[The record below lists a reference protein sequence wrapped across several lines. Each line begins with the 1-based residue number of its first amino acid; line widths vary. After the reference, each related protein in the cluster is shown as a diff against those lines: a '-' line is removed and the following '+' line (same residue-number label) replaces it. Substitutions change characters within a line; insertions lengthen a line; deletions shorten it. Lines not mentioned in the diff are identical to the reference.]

1 MLCTSKRVCAA
12 RARSRHLNFF
22 ILSNIWGIV
31 QKGGTFFTKETLAR
45 TRHFF
50 PSESDDDDD
59 GKNISEEESVVVVV
73 MSSSGGFSGTNPF
86 GSIEREDREEFN
98 EISLGN
104 ASSVPLTSLRDR
116 MTTTTTRGAAHTDDN
131 NDNDDGSFATPS
143 TARTLTEAVTRTNEE
158 EYYTVEQAID
168 YVGFGLFQM
177 CFLAVTG
184 LSWLC
189 DAMEMMLLSFI
200 GPAARCEW
208 QLTTTEA
215 SSLTSFVFL
224 GMAFGAPGFGM
235 LADRKGRLFS
245 LRCSTGLTLLAGVG
259 SALAPTFS
267 GLCFAR
273 MVVGFGLGGV
283 PVAYNLCAEFLPSK
297 NRGVYLSSLEFFW
310 SFGSMVSALLAWA
323 ILPKSSWRALLGATV
338 SPLILL
344 GVLLVWMPDSPMYL
358 ASKGRMEEA
367 ERTLRFIAKLN
378 KKPLPVGVL
387 KVQERDKAKR
397 EEWLDRRL
405 SMDEERPSVAGA
417 SSPQTN
423 TPPPPPR
430 EMTSLQGNMYTDDE
444 YSLSFFSSMKG
455 YVWNRT
461 PVKMQRLLVPKF
473 RKTTTSLWFLF
484 FSVAFLY
491 YGLVLLTTTL
501 KLMDDDSEG
510 SRKNLDP
517 STVVCLAH
525 NSPDLTNADYRDIT
539 LSAFSELPGMVSAMV
554 CIDTLGR
561 KKSMILGFVVAAICF
576 IPVMQSTK
584 RDVITAFLA
593 IARSSS
599 MAVFTVIFAYCSEV
613 YPTQIRGTGV
623 GISNTFSRIAGMIV
637 PLFAVSAVR
646 NGAEEFVLFLFGFI
660 AIVSAFVVSRLER
673 ETKGQH
679 LDAST
684 ETEREAER
692 KEREGRPGERTS
704 RTSGTAVELSEIAAV

>member
-1 MLCTSKRVCAA
+1 MANT
-12 RARSRHLNFF
+12 N
-22 ILSNIWGIV
+22 
-31 QKGGTFFTKETLAR
+31 T
-45 TRHFF
+45 
-50 PSESDDDDD
+50 
-59 GKNISEEESVVVVV
+59 
-73 MSSSGGFSGTNPF
+73 TNPF
-86 GSIEREDREEFN
+86 GSIERENDENEERREGEEAFNSFN
-98 EISLGN
+98 EIELNN
-104 ASSVPLTSLRDR
+104 ATNNTPPPPFSTTTSLRDR
-116 MTTTTTRGAAHTDDN
+116 MMMTTT
-131 NDNDDGSFATPS
+131 
-143 TARTLTEAVTRTNEE
+143 EE
-158 EYYTVEQAID
+158 EGANAGAERIFVGQSNNVNEYTVEQAID
-168 YVGFGLFQM
+168 YIGFGKFQM
-177 CFLAVTG
+177 VFLAVTG

-208 QLTTTEA
+208 RLTTTQA

-224 GMAFGAPGFGM
+224 GMGFGAPIFGM
-235 LADRKGRLFS
+235 FADRKGRLFS

-267 GLCFAR
+267 ALCFAR

-297 NRGVYLSSLEFFW
+297 KRGVYLSSLEFFW
-310 SFGSMVSALLAWA
+310 SFGSMVSALLAWT
-323 ILPKSSWRALLGATV
+323 ILPKSSWRTLLGATV

-358 ASKGRMEEA
+358 ASKGKMEEA
-367 ERTLRFIAKLN
+367 ERTLRFIAKMN
-378 KKPLPVGVL
+378 RKPLPVGVL
-387 KVQERDKAKR
+387 KVQEKDKGKR

-405 SMDEERPSVAGA
+405 SMDEEMSTETTAGA
-417 SSPQTN
+417 SPPGSSPR
-423 TPPPPPR
+423 PPQR

-473 RKTTTSLWFLF
+473 RKTTMSLWFLF

-501 KLMDDDSEG
+501 KLMDDDSG
-510 SRKNLDP
+510 GARKNLDP

-539 LSAFSELPGMVSAMV
+539 LSAFSELPGMISAMV

-561 KKSMILGFVVAAICF
+561 KKSMILGFVVAAVCF
-576 IPVMQSTK
+576 IPVMQSAK

-599 MAVFTVIFAYCSEV
+599 MAAFTVLFAYCSEV

-623 GISNTFSRIAGMIV
+623 GVSNTFSRFAGMIV
-637 PLFAVSAVR
+637 PLFAVDLVR

-684 ETEREAER
+684 ETEEESFAS
-692 KEREGRPGERTS
+692 KESESAG
-704 RTSGTAVELSEIAAV
+704 VELSERTTQIAE

>member
-1 MLCTSKRVCAA
+1 MANT
-12 RARSRHLNFF
+12 
-22 ILSNIWGIV
+22 
-31 QKGGTFFTKETLAR
+31 TT
-45 TRHFF
+45 
-50 PSESDDDDD
+50 
-59 GKNISEEESVVVVV
+59 
-73 MSSSGGFSGTNPF
+73 TNPF
-86 GSIEREDREEFN
+86 GSIERENDENEERRAGEEAFNSFN
-98 EISLGN
+98 EIELNN
-104 ASSVPLTSLRDR
+104 ATNNNTPPPFSATTTSLRDR
-116 MTTTTTRGAAHTDDN
+116 MMMTTTT
-131 NDNDDGSFATPS
+131 
-143 TARTLTEAVTRTNEE
+143 EE
-158 EYYTVEQAID
+158 EESEGAERIFVGQSNISVNEYTVEQAID
-168 YVGFGLFQM
+168 YIGFGKFQM
-177 CFLAVTG
+177 VFLAVTG

-208 QLTTTEA
+208 RLTTTQA

-224 GMAFGAPGFGM
+224 GMGFGAPSFGM
-235 LADRKGRLFS
+235 FADRKGRLFS

-267 GLCFAR
+267 ALCFAR

-297 NRGVYLSSLEFFW
+297 KRGVYLSSLEFFW
-310 SFGSMVSALLAWA
+310 SFGSMISALLAWT
-323 ILPKSSWRALLGATV
+323 ILPKSSWRTLLGATV
-338 SPLILL
+338 SPLVLL

-358 ASKGRMEEA
+358 ASKGKMEEA
-367 ERTLRFIAKLN
+367 ERTLRFIAKMN
-378 KKPLPVGVL
+378 RKPLPVGVL
-387 KVQERDKAKR
+387 KVQEKDKGKR

-405 SMDEERPSVAGA
+405 SMDEEMSTETTAGA
-417 SSPQTN
+417 SSPR
-423 TPPPPPR
+423 PPQR

-473 RKTTTSLWFLF
+473 RKTTMSLWFLF

-501 KLMDDDSEG
+501 KLMDDDSG
-510 SRKNLDP
+510 GARKNLDP

-539 LSAFSELPGMVSAMV
+539 LSAFSELPGMISAMV

-561 KKSMILGFVVAAICF
+561 KKSMILGFVVAAVCF
-576 IPVMQSTK
+576 IPVMQSAK

-599 MAVFTVIFAYCSEV
+599 MAAFTVLFAYCSEV

-623 GISNTFSRIAGMIV
+623 GVSNTFSRFAGMIV
-637 PLFAVSAVR
+637 PLFAVDLVR

-684 ETEREAER
+684 ETEEESFAS
-692 KEREGRPGERTS
+692 KESESAG
-704 RTSGTAVELSEIAAV
+704 VELSERTTQIAE

>member
-1 MLCTSKRVCAA
+1 MANT
-12 RARSRHLNFF
+12 N
-22 ILSNIWGIV
+22 
-31 QKGGTFFTKETLAR
+31 
-45 TRHFF
+45 
-50 PSESDDDDD
+50 
-59 GKNISEEESVVVVV
+59 
-73 MSSSGGFSGTNPF
+73 TNPF
-86 GSIEREDREEFN
+86 GSIERENDENEDEERRAGEEEEFN
-98 EISLGN
+98 SFNEIELNTATNKHTPPPPFSTT
-104 ASSVPLTSLRDR
+104 TSLRDR
-116 MTTTTTRGAAHTDDN
+116 MMMTTRT
-131 NDNDDGSFATPS
+131 
-143 TARTLTEAVTRTNEE
+143 EE
-158 EYYTVEQAID
+158 EDQEGAGAERIFVGQSNNVNEYTVEQAID
-168 YVGFGLFQM
+168 YIGFGKFQM
-177 CFLAVTG
+177 VFLAVTG

-208 QLTTTEA
+208 RLTTTQA

-224 GMAFGAPGFGM
+224 GMGFGAPSFGM
-235 LADRKGRLFS
+235 FADRKGRLFS

-267 GLCFAR
+267 ALCFAR

-297 NRGVYLSSLEFFW
+297 KRGVYLSSLEFFW
-310 SFGSMVSALLAWA
+310 SFGSMVSALLAWT
-323 ILPKSSWRALLGATV
+323 ILPKSSWRTLLGATV

-358 ASKGRMEEA
+358 ASKGKMEEA
-367 ERTLRFIAKLN
+367 ERTLRFIAKMN
-378 KKPLPVGVL
+378 RKPLPVGVL
-387 KVQERDKAKR
+387 KVQEKDKGKR

-405 SMDEERPSVAGA
+405 SMDEEMSTETTAGA
-417 SSPQTN
+417 SPPGSSPR
-423 TPPPPPR
+423 PPQR

-473 RKTTTSLWFLF
+473 RKTTMSLWFLF

-501 KLMDDDSEG
+501 KLMDDDSG
-510 SRKNLDP
+510 GARKNLDP

-539 LSAFSELPGMVSAMV
+539 LSAFSELPGMISAMV

-561 KKSMILGFVVAAICF
+561 KKSMILGFVVAAVCF
-576 IPVMQSTK
+576 IPVMQSAK

-599 MAVFTVIFAYCSEV
+599 MAAFTVLFAYCSEV

-623 GISNTFSRIAGMIV
+623 GVSNTFSRFAGMIV
-637 PLFAVSAVR
+637 PLFAVDLVR

-673 ETKGQH
+673 ETKGQR

-684 ETEREAER
+684 ETEEESVAS
-692 KEREGRPGERTS
+692 KESE
-704 RTSGTAVELSEIAAV
+704 SGGVELSERTPAQIAE

>member
-1 MLCTSKRVCAA
+1 MANT
-12 RARSRHLNFF
+12 N
-22 ILSNIWGIV
+22 
-31 QKGGTFFTKETLAR
+31 
-45 TRHFF
+45 
-50 PSESDDDDD
+50 
-59 GKNISEEESVVVVV
+59 
-73 MSSSGGFSGTNPF
+73 TNPF
-86 GSIEREDREEFN
+86 GSIERENDENEDEERRAGEEEEFN
-98 EISLGN
+98 SFNEIELNTATNKHTPPPPFSTT
-104 ASSVPLTSLRDR
+104 TSLRDR
-116 MTTTTTRGAAHTDDN
+116 MMTTTRT
-131 NDNDDGSFATPS
+131 
-143 TARTLTEAVTRTNEE
+143 EE
-158 EYYTVEQAID
+158 EDQEGAGAERIFVGQSNNVNEYTVEQAID
-168 YVGFGLFQM
+168 YIGFGKFQM
-177 CFLAVTG
+177 VFLAVTG

-208 QLTTTEA
+208 RLTTTQA

-224 GMAFGAPGFGM
+224 GMGFGAPSFGM
-235 LADRKGRLFS
+235 FADRKGRLFS

-267 GLCFAR
+267 ALCFAR

-297 NRGVYLSSLEFFW
+297 KRGVYLSSLEFFW
-310 SFGSMVSALLAWA
+310 SFGSMVSALLAWT
-323 ILPKSSWRALLGATV
+323 ILPKSSWRTLLGATV

-358 ASKGRMEEA
+358 ASKGKMEEA
-367 ERTLRFIAKLN
+367 ERTLRFIAKMN
-378 KKPLPVGVL
+378 RKPLPVGVL
-387 KVQERDKAKR
+387 KVQEKDKGKR

-405 SMDEERPSVAGA
+405 SMDEEMSTETTAGA
-417 SSPQTN
+417 SPPGSSPR
-423 TPPPPPR
+423 PPQR

-473 RKTTTSLWFLF
+473 RKTTMSLWFLF

-501 KLMDDDSEG
+501 KLMDDDSG
-510 SRKNLDP
+510 GARKNLDP

-539 LSAFSELPGMVSAMV
+539 LSAFSELPGMISAMV

-561 KKSMILGFVVAAICF
+561 KKSMILGFVVAAVCF
-576 IPVMQSTK
+576 IPVMQSAK

-599 MAVFTVIFAYCSEV
+599 MAAFTVLFAYCSEV

-623 GISNTFSRIAGMIV
+623 GVSNTFSRFAGMIV
-637 PLFAVSAVR
+637 PLFAVDLVR

-673 ETKGQH
+673 ETKGQR

-684 ETEREAER
+684 ETEEESVAS
-692 KEREGRPGERTS
+692 KESE
-704 RTSGTAVELSEIAAV
+704 SGGVELSERTPAQIAE

>member
-1 MLCTSKRVCAA
+1 MANT
-12 RARSRHLNFF
+12 H
-22 ILSNIWGIV
+22 
-31 QKGGTFFTKETLAR
+31 
-45 TRHFF
+45 
-50 PSESDDDDD
+50 
-59 GKNISEEESVVVVV
+59 
-73 MSSSGGFSGTNPF
+73 TNPF
-86 GSIEREDREEFN
+86 GSIERENDENEDEERRAGEEEEFN
-98 EISLGN
+98 SFNEIELNTATNKHTPPPPFSTT
-104 ASSVPLTSLRDR
+104 TSLRDR
-116 MTTTTTRGAAHTDDN
+116 MMMTTRT
-131 NDNDDGSFATPS
+131 
-143 TARTLTEAVTRTNEE
+143 EE
-158 EYYTVEQAID
+158 EDQEGAGAERIFVGQSNNVNEYTVEQAID
-168 YVGFGLFQM
+168 YIGFGKFQM
-177 CFLAVTG
+177 VFLAVTG

-208 QLTTTEA
+208 RLTTTQA

-224 GMAFGAPGFGM
+224 GMGFGAPSFGM
-235 LADRKGRLFS
+235 FADRKGRLFS

-267 GLCFAR
+267 ALCFAR

-297 NRGVYLSSLEFFW
+297 KRGVYLSSLEFFW
-310 SFGSMVSALLAWA
+310 SFGSMVSALLAWT
-323 ILPKSSWRALLGATV
+323 ILPKSSWRTLLGATV

-358 ASKGRMEEA
+358 ASKGKMEEA
-367 ERTLRFIAKLN
+367 ERTLRFIAKMN
-378 KKPLPVGVL
+378 RKPLPVGVL
-387 KVQERDKAKR
+387 KVQEKDKGKR

-405 SMDEERPSVAGA
+405 SMDEEMSTETTAGA
-417 SSPQTN
+417 SPPGSSPR
-423 TPPPPPR
+423 PPQR

-473 RKTTTSLWFLF
+473 RKTTMSLWFLF

-501 KLMDDDSEG
+501 KLMDDDSG
-510 SRKNLDP
+510 GARKNLDP

-539 LSAFSELPGMVSAMV
+539 LSAFSELPGMISAMV

-561 KKSMILGFVVAAICF
+561 KKSMILGFVVAAVCF
-576 IPVMQSTK
+576 IPVMQSAK

-599 MAVFTVIFAYCSEV
+599 MAAFTVLFAYCSEV

-623 GISNTFSRIAGMIV
+623 GVSNTFSRFAGMIV
-637 PLFAVSAVR
+637 PLFAVDLVR

-673 ETKGQH
+673 ETKGQR

-684 ETEREAER
+684 ETEEESVAS
-692 KEREGRPGERTS
+692 KESE
-704 RTSGTAVELSEIAAV
+704 SGGVELSERTPAQIAE

>member
-1 MLCTSKRVCAA
+1 MANT
-12 RARSRHLNFF
+12 
-22 ILSNIWGIV
+22 
-31 QKGGTFFTKETLAR
+31 TT
-45 TRHFF
+45 
-50 PSESDDDDD
+50 
-59 GKNISEEESVVVVV
+59 
-73 MSSSGGFSGTNPF
+73 TNPF
-86 GSIEREDREEFN
+86 GSIERENDENEERRAGEEAFNSFN
-98 EISLGN
+98 EIELNN
-104 ASSVPLTSLRDR
+104 ATNNNTPPPFSTTTSLRDR
-116 MTTTTTRGAAHTDDN
+116 MMMTTTTEEDQEGANAERIFVGQSN
-131 NDNDDGSFATPS
+131 N
-143 TARTLTEAVTRTNEE
+143 VNE
-158 EYYTVEQAID
+158 YTVEQAID
-168 YVGFGLFQM
+168 YIGFGKFQM
-177 CFLAVTG
+177 VFLAVTG

-208 QLTTTEA
+208 RLTTTQA

-224 GMAFGAPGFGM
+224 GMGFGAPSFGM

-267 GLCFAR
+267 ALCFAR

-297 NRGVYLSSLEFFW
+297 KRGVYLSSLEFFW
-310 SFGSMVSALLAWA
+310 SFGSMISALLAWT
-323 ILPKSSWRALLGATV
+323 ILPKSSWRTLLGATV
-338 SPLILL
+338 SPLVLL

-358 ASKGRMEEA
+358 ASKGKMEEA
-367 ERTLRFIAKLN
+367 ERTLRFIAKMN
-378 KKPLPVGVL
+378 RKPLPVGVL
-387 KVQERDKAKR
+387 KVQEKDKGKR

-405 SMDEERPSVAGA
+405 SMDEEMSTETTAGA
-417 SSPQTN
+417 SSPR
-423 TPPPPPR
+423 PPQR

-473 RKTTTSLWFLF
+473 RKTTMSLWFLF

-501 KLMDDDSEG
+501 KLMDDDSG
-510 SRKNLDP
+510 GARKNLDP

-539 LSAFSELPGMVSAMV
+539 LSAFSELPGMISAMV

-561 KKSMILGFVVAAICF
+561 KKSMILGFVVAAVCF
-576 IPVMQSTK
+576 IPVMQSAK

-599 MAVFTVIFAYCSEV
+599 MAAFTVLFAYCSEV

-623 GISNTFSRIAGMIV
+623 GVSNTFSRFAGMIV
-637 PLFAVSAVR
+637 PLFAVDLVR

-684 ETEREAER
+684 ETEEESFAS
-692 KEREGRPGERTS
+692 KESESAG
-704 RTSGTAVELSEIAAV
+704 VELSERTTQIAE

>member
-1 MLCTSKRVCAA
+1 MANT
-12 RARSRHLNFF
+12 N
-22 ILSNIWGIV
+22 
-31 QKGGTFFTKETLAR
+31 
-45 TRHFF
+45 
-50 PSESDDDDD
+50 
-59 GKNISEEESVVVVV
+59 
-73 MSSSGGFSGTNPF
+73 TNPF
-86 GSIEREDREEFN
+86 GSIERENDENEERRAGGEEAFNSFN
-98 EISLGN
+98 EIELNN
-104 ASSVPLTSLRDR
+104 ATNNNAPPPFSTTTTSLRDR
-116 MTTTTTRGAAHTDDN
+116 MMMTTTT
-131 NDNDDGSFATPS
+131 
-143 TARTLTEAVTRTNEE
+143 EE
-158 EYYTVEQAID
+158 ESEGAERIFVGQSNISVNEYTVEQAID
-168 YVGFGLFQM
+168 YIGFGKFQM
-177 CFLAVTG
+177 VFLAVTG

-208 QLTTTEA
+208 RLTTTQA

-224 GMAFGAPGFGM
+224 GMGFGAPSFGM

-267 GLCFAR
+267 ALCFAR
-273 MVVGFGLGGV
+273 MAVGFGLGGV

-297 NRGVYLSSLEFFW
+297 KRGVYLSSLEFFW
-310 SFGSMVSALLAWA
+310 SFGSMISALLAWT
-323 ILPKSSWRALLGATV
+323 ILPKSSWRTLLGATV

-358 ASKGRMEEA
+358 ASKGKMEEA
-367 ERTLRFIAKLN
+367 ERTLRFIAKMN
-378 KKPLPVGVL
+378 RKPLPVGVL
-387 KVQERDKAKR
+387 KVQEKDKGKR

-405 SMDEERPSVAGA
+405 SMDEEMSTETTAGA
-417 SSPQTN
+417 SSPR
-423 TPPPPPR
+423 PPQR

-473 RKTTTSLWFLF
+473 RKTTMSLWFLF

-501 KLMDDDSEG
+501 KLMDDDSG
-510 SRKNLDP
+510 GARKNLDP

-539 LSAFSELPGMVSAMV
+539 LSAFSELPGMISAMV

-561 KKSMILGFVVAAICF
+561 KKSMILGFVVAAVCF
-576 IPVMQSTK
+576 IPVMQSAK

-599 MAVFTVIFAYCSEV
+599 MAAFTVLFAYCSEV

-623 GISNTFSRIAGMIV
+623 GVSNTFSRFAGMIV
-637 PLFAVSAVR
+637 PLFAVDLVR

-684 ETEREAER
+684 ETEEESFAS
-692 KEREGRPGERTS
+692 KESESAG
-704 RTSGTAVELSEIAAV
+704 VELSERTPQIAE

>member
-1 MLCTSKRVCAA
+1 MANT
-12 RARSRHLNFF
+12 
-22 ILSNIWGIV
+22 
-31 QKGGTFFTKETLAR
+31 TT
-45 TRHFF
+45 
-50 PSESDDDDD
+50 
-59 GKNISEEESVVVVV
+59 
-73 MSSSGGFSGTNPF
+73 TNPF
-86 GSIEREDREEFN
+86 GSIERENDENEERRAGEEAFNSFN
-98 EISLGN
+98 EIELNN
-104 ASSVPLTSLRDR
+104 ATNNNTPPPFSTTTSLRDR
-116 MTTTTTRGAAHTDDN
+116 MMMTTTTEEDQEGANAERIFVGQSN
-131 NDNDDGSFATPS
+131 N
-143 TARTLTEAVTRTNEE
+143 VNE
-158 EYYTVEQAID
+158 YTVEQAID
-168 YVGFGLFQM
+168 YIGFGKFQM
-177 CFLAVTG
+177 VFLAVTG

-208 QLTTTEA
+208 RLTTTQA

-224 GMAFGAPGFGM
+224 GMGFGAPGFGM
-235 LADRKGRLFS
+235 FADRKGRLFS

-267 GLCFAR
+267 ALCFAR

-297 NRGVYLSSLEFFW
+297 KRGVYLSSLEFFW
-310 SFGSMVSALLAWA
+310 SFGSMISALLAWT
-323 ILPKSSWRALLGATV
+323 ILPKSSWRTLLGATV
-338 SPLILL
+338 SPLVLL

-358 ASKGRMEEA
+358 ASKGKMEEA
-367 ERTLRFIAKLN
+367 ERTLRFIAKMN
-378 KKPLPVGVL
+378 RKPLPVGVL
-387 KVQERDKAKR
+387 KVQEKDKGKR

-405 SMDEERPSVAGA
+405 SMDEEMSTETTAGA
-417 SSPQTN
+417 SSPR
-423 TPPPPPR
+423 PPQR

-473 RKTTTSLWFLF
+473 RKTTMSLWFLF

-501 KLMDDDSEG
+501 KLMDDDSG
-510 SRKNLDP
+510 GARKNLDP

-539 LSAFSELPGMVSAMV
+539 LSAFSELPGMISAMV

-561 KKSMILGFVVAAICF
+561 KKSMILGFVVAAVCF
-576 IPVMQSTK
+576 IPVMQSAK

-599 MAVFTVIFAYCSEV
+599 MAAFTVLFAYCSEV

-623 GISNTFSRIAGMIV
+623 GVSNTFSRFAGMIV
-637 PLFAVSAVR
+637 PLFAVDLVR

-684 ETEREAER
+684 ETEEESFAS
-692 KEREGRPGERTS
+692 KESESAG
-704 RTSGTAVELSEIAAV
+704 VELSERTPQIAE

>member
-1 MLCTSKRVCAA
+1 MANT
-12 RARSRHLNFF
+12 
-22 ILSNIWGIV
+22 
-31 QKGGTFFTKETLAR
+31 TT
-45 TRHFF
+45 
-50 PSESDDDDD
+50 
-59 GKNISEEESVVVVV
+59 
-73 MSSSGGFSGTNPF
+73 TNPF
-86 GSIEREDREEFN
+86 GSIERENDENEERRAGEEAFNSFN
-98 EISLGN
+98 EIELNN
-104 ASSVPLTSLRDR
+104 ATNNNAPPPFSATTTSLRDR
-116 MTTTTTRGAAHTDDN
+116 MMMTTTT
-131 NDNDDGSFATPS
+131 
-143 TARTLTEAVTRTNEE
+143 EE
-158 EYYTVEQAID
+158 EESEGAERTFVGQSNNVNEYTVEQAID
-168 YVGFGLFQM
+168 YIGFGKFQM
-177 CFLAVTG
+177 VFLAVTG

-208 QLTTTEA
+208 RLTTTQA

-224 GMAFGAPGFGM
+224 GMGFGAPSFGM

-267 GLCFAR
+267 ALCFAR

-297 NRGVYLSSLEFFW
+297 KRGVYLSSLEFFW
-310 SFGSMVSALLAWA
+310 SFGSMVSALLAWT
-323 ILPKSSWRALLGATV
+323 ILPKSSWRTLLGATV

-358 ASKGRMEEA
+358 ASKGKMEEA
-367 ERTLRFIAKLN
+367 ERTLRFIAKMN
-378 KKPLPVGVL
+378 RKPLPVGVL
-387 KVQERDKAKR
+387 KVQEKDKGKR

-405 SMDEERPSVAGA
+405 SMDEEMSTETTAGA
-417 SSPQTN
+417 SSPR
-423 TPPPPPR
+423 PPQR

-473 RKTTTSLWFLF
+473 RKTTMSLWFLF

-501 KLMDDDSEG
+501 KLMDDDSG
-510 SRKNLDP
+510 GARKNLDP

-539 LSAFSELPGMVSAMV
+539 LSAFSELPGMISAMV

-561 KKSMILGFVVAAICF
+561 KKSMILGFVVAAVCF
-576 IPVMQSTK
+576 IPVMQSAK

-599 MAVFTVIFAYCSEV
+599 MAAFTVLFAYCSEV

-623 GISNTFSRIAGMIV
+623 GVSNTFSRFAGMIV
-637 PLFAVSAVR
+637 PLFAVDLVR

-684 ETEREAER
+684 ETEEESFAS
-692 KEREGRPGERTS
+692 KESESAG
-704 RTSGTAVELSEIAAV
+704 VELSERTTQIAE

>member
-1 MLCTSKRVCAA
+1 MANT
-12 RARSRHLNFF
+12 
-22 ILSNIWGIV
+22 
-31 QKGGTFFTKETLAR
+31 TT
-45 TRHFF
+45 
-50 PSESDDDDD
+50 
-59 GKNISEEESVVVVV
+59 
-73 MSSSGGFSGTNPF
+73 TNPF
-86 GSIEREDREEFN
+86 GSIERENDENEERRAGEEAFNSFN
-98 EISLGN
+98 EIELNN
-104 ASSVPLTSLRDR
+104 ATNNNTPPPFSTTTSLRDR
-116 MTTTTTRGAAHTDDN
+116 MMMTTTTEEDQEGANAERIFVGQSN
-131 NDNDDGSFATPS
+131 IS
-143 TARTLTEAVTRTNEE
+143 VNE
-158 EYYTVEQAID
+158 YTVEQAID
-168 YVGFGLFQM
+168 YIGFGKFQM
-177 CFLAVTG
+177 VFLAVTG

-208 QLTTTEA
+208 RLTTTQA

-224 GMAFGAPGFGM
+224 GMGFGAPGFGM
-235 LADRKGRLFS
+235 FADRKGRLFS

-267 GLCFAR
+267 ALCFAR

-297 NRGVYLSSLEFFW
+297 KRGVYLSSLEFFW
-310 SFGSMVSALLAWA
+310 SFGSMISALLAWT
-323 ILPKSSWRALLGATV
+323 ILPKSSWRTLLGATV

-358 ASKGRMEEA
+358 ASKGKMEEA
-367 ERTLRFIAKLN
+367 ERTLRFIAKMN
-378 KKPLPVGVL
+378 RKPLPVGVL
-387 KVQERDKAKR
+387 KVQEKDKGKR

-405 SMDEERPSVAGA
+405 SMDEEMSTETTAGA
-417 SSPQTN
+417 SSPR
-423 TPPPPPR
+423 PPQR

-473 RKTTTSLWFLF
+473 RKTTMSLWFLF

-501 KLMDDDSEG
+501 KLMDDDSG
-510 SRKNLDP
+510 GARKNLDP

-539 LSAFSELPGMVSAMV
+539 LSAFSELPGMISAMV

-561 KKSMILGFVVAAICF
+561 KKSMILGFVVAAVCF
-576 IPVMQSTK
+576 IPVMQSAK

-599 MAVFTVIFAYCSEV
+599 MAAFTVLFAYCSEV

-623 GISNTFSRIAGMIV
+623 GVSNTFSRFAGMIV
-637 PLFAVSAVR
+637 PLFAVDLVR

-684 ETEREAER
+684 ETEEESFAS
-692 KEREGRPGERTS
+692 KESESAG
-704 RTSGTAVELSEIAAV
+704 VELSERTPQIAE

>member
-1 MLCTSKRVCAA
+1 MANT
-12 RARSRHLNFF
+12 
-22 ILSNIWGIV
+22 
-31 QKGGTFFTKETLAR
+31 TT
-45 TRHFF
+45 
-50 PSESDDDDD
+50 
-59 GKNISEEESVVVVV
+59 
-73 MSSSGGFSGTNPF
+73 TNPF
-86 GSIEREDREEFN
+86 GSIERENDENEERRAGEEAFNSFN
-98 EISLGN
+98 EIELNN
-104 ASSVPLTSLRDR
+104 ATNNNTPPPFSTTTSLRDR
-116 MTTTTTRGAAHTDDN
+116 MMMTTTTEEDQEGANAERIFVGQSN
-131 NDNDDGSFATPS
+131 N
-143 TARTLTEAVTRTNEE
+143 VNE
-158 EYYTVEQAID
+158 YTVEQAID
-168 YVGFGLFQM
+168 YIGFGKFQM
-177 CFLAVTG
+177 VFLAVTG

-208 QLTTTEA
+208 RLTTTQA

-224 GMAFGAPGFGM
+224 GMGFGAPGFGM
-235 LADRKGRLFS
+235 FADRKGRLFS

-267 GLCFAR
+267 ALCFAR

-297 NRGVYLSSLEFFW
+297 KRGVYLSSLEFFW
-310 SFGSMVSALLAWA
+310 SFGSMISALLAWT
-323 ILPKSSWRALLGATV
+323 ILPKSSWRTLLGATV
-338 SPLILL
+338 SPLVLL

-358 ASKGRMEEA
+358 ASKGKMEEA
-367 ERTLRFIAKLN
+367 ERTLRFIAKMN
-378 KKPLPVGVL
+378 RKPLPVGVL
-387 KVQERDKAKR
+387 KVQEKDKEKR

-405 SMDEERPSVAGA
+405 SMDEEMSTETTAGA
-417 SSPQTN
+417 SSPR
-423 TPPPPPR
+423 PPQR

-473 RKTTTSLWFLF
+473 RKTTMSLWFLF

-501 KLMDDDSEG
+501 KLMDDDSG
-510 SRKNLDP
+510 GARKNLDP

-539 LSAFSELPGMVSAMV
+539 LSAFSELPGMISAMV

-561 KKSMILGFVVAAICF
+561 KKSMILGFVVAAVCF
-576 IPVMQSTK
+576 IPVMQSAK

-599 MAVFTVIFAYCSEV
+599 MAAFTVLFAYCSEV

-623 GISNTFSRIAGMIV
+623 GVSNTFSRFAGMIV
-637 PLFAVSAVR
+637 PLFAVDLVR

-684 ETEREAER
+684 ETEEESFAS
-692 KEREGRPGERTS
+692 KESESAG
-704 RTSGTAVELSEIAAV
+704 VELSERTPQIA

>member
-1 MLCTSKRVCAA
+1 MANT
-12 RARSRHLNFF
+12 
-22 ILSNIWGIV
+22 
-31 QKGGTFFTKETLAR
+31 TT
-45 TRHFF
+45 
-50 PSESDDDDD
+50 
-59 GKNISEEESVVVVV
+59 
-73 MSSSGGFSGTNPF
+73 TNPF
-86 GSIEREDREEFN
+86 GSIERENDENEERRAGEEAFNSFN
-98 EISLGN
+98 EIELNN
-104 ASSVPLTSLRDR
+104 ATNNNTHPPFSATTTSLRDR
-116 MTTTTTRGAAHTDDN
+116 MMMTTTT
-131 NDNDDGSFATPS
+131 
-143 TARTLTEAVTRTNEE
+143 EE
-158 EYYTVEQAID
+158 EEESEGAERIFVGQSNISVNEYTVEQAID
-168 YVGFGLFQM
+168 YIGFGKFQM
-177 CFLAVTG
+177 VFLAVTG

-208 QLTTTEA
+208 RLTTTQA

-224 GMAFGAPGFGM
+224 GMGFGAPSFGM

-267 GLCFAR
+267 ALCFAR

-297 NRGVYLSSLEFFW
+297 KRGVYLSSLEFFW
-310 SFGSMVSALLAWA
+310 SFGSMISALLAWT
-323 ILPKSSWRALLGATV
+323 ILPKSSWRTLLGATV
-338 SPLILL
+338 SPLVLL

-358 ASKGRMEEA
+358 ASKGKMEEA
-367 ERTLRFIAKLN
+367 ERTLRFIAKMN
-378 KKPLPVGVL
+378 RKPLPVGVL
-387 KVQERDKAKR
+387 KVQEKDKGKR

-405 SMDEERPSVAGA
+405 SMDEEMSTETTAGA
-417 SSPQTN
+417 SSPR
-423 TPPPPPR
+423 PPQR

-473 RKTTTSLWFLF
+473 RKTTMSLWFLF

-501 KLMDDDSEG
+501 KLMDDDSG
-510 SRKNLDP
+510 GARKNLDP

-539 LSAFSELPGMVSAMV
+539 LSAFSELPGMISAMV

-561 KKSMILGFVVAAICF
+561 KKSMILGFVVAAVCF
-576 IPVMQSTK
+576 IPVMQSAK

-599 MAVFTVIFAYCSEV
+599 MAAFTVLFAYCSEV

-623 GISNTFSRIAGMIV
+623 GVSNTFSRFAGMIV
-637 PLFAVSAVR
+637 PLFAVDLVR

-684 ETEREAER
+684 ETEEESFAS
-692 KEREGRPGERTS
+692 KESESAG
-704 RTSGTAVELSEIAAV
+704 VELSERTPQIAE

>member
-1 MLCTSKRVCAA
+1 MANT
-12 RARSRHLNFF
+12 N
-22 ILSNIWGIV
+22 
-31 QKGGTFFTKETLAR
+31 T
-45 TRHFF
+45 
-50 PSESDDDDD
+50 
-59 GKNISEEESVVVVV
+59 
-73 MSSSGGFSGTNPF
+73 TNPF
-86 GSIEREDREEFN
+86 GSIERENDENEERRAGEEAFNSFN
-98 EISLGN
+98 EIELNN
-104 ASSVPLTSLRDR
+104 ATNNNTPPPFSATTTSLRDR
-116 MTTTTTRGAAHTDDN
+116 MMMTTTT
-131 NDNDDGSFATPS
+131 
-143 TARTLTEAVTRTNEE
+143 EE
-158 EYYTVEQAID
+158 EESEGAERIFVGQSNISVNEYTVEQAID
-168 YVGFGLFQM
+168 YIGFGKFQM
-177 CFLAVTG
+177 VFLAVTG

-208 QLTTTEA
+208 RLTTTQA

-224 GMAFGAPGFGM
+224 GMGFGAPSFGM
-235 LADRKGRLFS
+235 FADRKGRLFS

-267 GLCFAR
+267 ALCFAR

-297 NRGVYLSSLEFFW
+297 KRGVYLSSLEFFW
-310 SFGSMVSALLAWA
+310 SFGSMISALLAWT
-323 ILPKSSWRALLGATV
+323 ILPKSSWRTLLGATV
-338 SPLILL
+338 SPLVLL

-358 ASKGRMEEA
+358 ASKGKMEEA
-367 ERTLRFIAKLN
+367 ERTLRFIAKMN
-378 KKPLPVGVL
+378 RKPLPVGVL
-387 KVQERDKAKR
+387 KVQEKDKGKR

-405 SMDEERPSVAGA
+405 SMDEEMSTETTAGA
-417 SSPQTN
+417 SSPR
-423 TPPPPPR
+423 PPQR

-473 RKTTTSLWFLF
+473 RKTTMSLWFLF

-501 KLMDDDSEG
+501 KLMDDDSG
-510 SRKNLDP
+510 GARKNLDP

-539 LSAFSELPGMVSAMV
+539 LSAFSELPGMISAMV

-561 KKSMILGFVVAAICF
+561 KKSMILGFVVAAVCF
-576 IPVMQSTK
+576 IPVMQSAK

-599 MAVFTVIFAYCSEV
+599 MAAFTVLFAYCSEV

-623 GISNTFSRIAGMIV
+623 GVSNTFSRFAGMIV
-637 PLFAVSAVR
+637 PLFAVDLVR

-684 ETEREAER
+684 ETEEESFAS
-692 KEREGRPGERTS
+692 KESESAG
-704 RTSGTAVELSEIAAV
+704 VELSERTTQIAE

>member
-1 MLCTSKRVCAA
+1 MANT
-12 RARSRHLNFF
+12 N
-22 ILSNIWGIV
+22 
-31 QKGGTFFTKETLAR
+31 
-45 TRHFF
+45 
-50 PSESDDDDD
+50 
-59 GKNISEEESVVVVV
+59 
-73 MSSSGGFSGTNPF
+73 TNPF
-86 GSIEREDREEFN
+86 GSIERENDENEDEERRAGEEEEFN
-98 EISLGN
+98 SFNEIELNTATNNNTPPPPFSTT
-104 ASSVPLTSLRDR
+104 TSLRDR
-116 MTTTTTRGAAHTDDN
+116 MMMTTRT
-131 NDNDDGSFATPS
+131 
-143 TARTLTEAVTRTNEE
+143 EE
-158 EYYTVEQAID
+158 EDQEGAGAERIFVGQSNNVNEYTVEQAID
-168 YVGFGLFQM
+168 YIGFGKFQM
-177 CFLAVTG
+177 VFLAVTG

-208 QLTTTEA
+208 RLTTTQA

-224 GMAFGAPGFGM
+224 GMGFGAPSFGM
-235 LADRKGRLFS
+235 FADRKGRLFS

-267 GLCFAR
+267 ALCFSR

-297 NRGVYLSSLEFFW
+297 KRGVYLSSLEFFW
-310 SFGSMVSALLAWA
+310 SFGSMVSALLAWT
-323 ILPKSSWRALLGATV
+323 ILPKSSWRTLLGATV

-358 ASKGRMEEA
+358 ASKGKMEEA
-367 ERTLRFIAKLN
+367 ERTLRFIAKMN
-378 KKPLPVGVL
+378 RKPLPVGVL
-387 KVQERDKAKR
+387 KVQEKDKGKR

-405 SMDEERPSVAGA
+405 SMDEEMSTETTAGA
-417 SSPQTN
+417 SPPGSSPR
-423 TPPPPPR
+423 PPQR

-473 RKTTTSLWFLF
+473 RKTTMSLWFLF

-501 KLMDDDSEG
+501 KLMDDDSG
-510 SRKNLDP
+510 GARKNLDP

-539 LSAFSELPGMVSAMV
+539 LSAFSELPGMISAMV

-561 KKSMILGFVVAAICF
+561 KKSMILGFVVAAVCF
-576 IPVMQSTK
+576 IPVMQSAK

-599 MAVFTVIFAYCSEV
+599 MAAFTVLFAYCSEV

-623 GISNTFSRIAGMIV
+623 GVSNTFSRFAGMIV
-637 PLFAVSAVR
+637 PLFAVDLVR

-673 ETKGQH
+673 ETKGQR

-684 ETEREAER
+684 ETEEESVAS
-692 KEREGRPGERTS
+692 KESE
-704 RTSGTAVELSEIAAV
+704 SGGVELSERTPAQIAE

>member
-1 MLCTSKRVCAA
+1 MANT
-12 RARSRHLNFF
+12 
-22 ILSNIWGIV
+22 
-31 QKGGTFFTKETLAR
+31 T
-45 TRHFF
+45 
-50 PSESDDDDD
+50 
-59 GKNISEEESVVVVV
+59 
-73 MSSSGGFSGTNPF
+73 TNPF
-86 GSIEREDREEFN
+86 GSIERENDENEERRAGEEAFNSFN
-98 EISLGN
+98 EIELNN
-104 ASSVPLTSLRDR
+104 ATNNNTPPPFSATTTSLRDR
-116 MTTTTTRGAAHTDDN
+116 MMMTTTT
-131 NDNDDGSFATPS
+131 
-143 TARTLTEAVTRTNEE
+143 EE
-158 EYYTVEQAID
+158 EESEGAERIFVGQSNISVNEYTVEQAID
-168 YVGFGLFQM
+168 YIGFGKFQM
-177 CFLAVTG
+177 VFLAVTG

-208 QLTTTEA
+208 RLTTTQA

-224 GMAFGAPGFGM
+224 GMGFGAPSFGM
-235 LADRKGRLFS
+235 FADRKGRLFS

-267 GLCFAR
+267 ALCFAR

-297 NRGVYLSSLEFFW
+297 KRGVYLSSLEFFW
-310 SFGSMVSALLAWA
+310 SFGSMVSALLAWT
-323 ILPKSSWRALLGATV
+323 ILPKSSWRTLLGATV

-358 ASKGRMEEA
+358 ASKGKMEEA
-367 ERTLRFIAKLN
+367 ERTLRFIAKMN
-378 KKPLPVGVL
+378 RKPLPVGVL
-387 KVQERDKAKR
+387 KVQEKDKGKR

-405 SMDEERPSVAGA
+405 SMDEESHATETAAGA
-417 SSPQTN
+417 SSPR
-423 TPPPPPR
+423 PPQS

-473 RKTTTSLWFLF
+473 RKTTMSLWFLF

-501 KLMDDDSEG
+501 KLMDDDSG
-510 SRKNLDP
+510 GARKNLDP

-539 LSAFSELPGMVSAMV
+539 LSAFSELPGMISAMV

-561 KKSMILGFVVAAICF
+561 KKSMILGFVVAAVCF
-576 IPVMQSTK
+576 IPVMQSAK

-599 MAVFTVIFAYCSEV
+599 MAAFTVLFAYCSEV

-623 GISNTFSRIAGMIV
+623 GVSNTFSRFAGMIV
-637 PLFAVSAVR
+637 PLFAVDLVR

-684 ETEREAER
+684 ETEEESFAS
-692 KEREGRPGERTS
+692 KESESAG
-704 RTSGTAVELSEIAAV
+704 VELSERTPQIVE

>member
-1 MLCTSKRVCAA
+1 MANT
-12 RARSRHLNFF
+12 H
-22 ILSNIWGIV
+22 
-31 QKGGTFFTKETLAR
+31 
-45 TRHFF
+45 
-50 PSESDDDDD
+50 
-59 GKNISEEESVVVVV
+59 
-73 MSSSGGFSGTNPF
+73 TNPF
-86 GSIEREDREEFN
+86 GSIERENDENEDEERRAGEEEEFN
-98 EISLGN
+98 SFNEIELNTATNKHTPPPPFSTT
-104 ASSVPLTSLRDR
+104 TSLRDR
-116 MTTTTTRGAAHTDDN
+116 TIMTT
-131 NDNDDGSFATPS
+131 
-143 TARTLTEAVTRTNEE
+143 RTEE
-158 EYYTVEQAID
+158 EDQEGAGAERIFVGQSNNVNEYTVEQAID
-168 YVGFGLFQM
+168 YIGFGKFQM
-177 CFLAVTG
+177 VFLAVTG

-208 QLTTTEA
+208 RLTTTQA

-224 GMAFGAPGFGM
+224 GMGFGAPSFGM
-235 LADRKGRLFS
+235 FADRKGRLFS

-267 GLCFAR
+267 ALCFAR

-297 NRGVYLSSLEFFW
+297 KRGVYLSSLEFFW
-310 SFGSMVSALLAWA
+310 SFGSMVSALLAWT
-323 ILPKSSWRALLGATV
+323 ILPKSSWRTLLGATV

-358 ASKGRMEEA
+358 ASKGKMEEA
-367 ERTLRFIAKLN
+367 ERTLRFIAKMN
-378 KKPLPVGVL
+378 RKPLPVGVL
-387 KVQERDKAKR
+387 KVQEKDKGKR

-405 SMDEERPSVAGA
+405 SMDEEMSTETTAGA
-417 SSPQTN
+417 SPPGSSPR
-423 TPPPPPR
+423 PPQR

-473 RKTTTSLWFLF
+473 RKTTMSLWFLF

-501 KLMDDDSEG
+501 KLMDDDSG
-510 SRKNLDP
+510 GARKNLDP

-539 LSAFSELPGMVSAMV
+539 LSAFSELPGMISAMV

-561 KKSMILGFVVAAICF
+561 KKSMILGFVVAAVCF
-576 IPVMQSTK
+576 IPVMQSAK

-599 MAVFTVIFAYCSEV
+599 MAAFTVLFAYCSEV

-623 GISNTFSRIAGMIV
+623 GVSNTFSRFAGMIV
-637 PLFAVSAVR
+637 PLFAVDLVR

-673 ETKGQH
+673 ETKGQR

-684 ETEREAER
+684 ETEEESVAS
-692 KEREGRPGERTS
+692 KESE
-704 RTSGTAVELSEIAAV
+704 SGGVELSERTPAQIAE

>member
-1 MLCTSKRVCAA
+1 M
-12 RARSRHLNFF
+12 F
-22 ILSNIWGIV
+22 
-31 QKGGTFFTKETLAR
+31 
-45 TRHFF
+45 
-50 PSESDDDDD
+50 
-59 GKNISEEESVVVVV
+59 
-73 MSSSGGFSGTNPF
+73 
-86 GSIEREDREEFN
+86 
-98 EISLGN
+98 
-104 ASSVPLTSLRDR
+104 
-116 MTTTTTRGAAHTDDN
+116 
-131 NDNDDGSFATPS
+131 
-143 TARTLTEAVTRTNEE
+143 
-158 EYYTVEQAID
+158 
-168 YVGFGLFQM
+168 
-177 CFLAVTG
+177 
-184 LSWLC
+184 
-189 DAMEMMLLSFI
+189 
-200 GPAARCEW
+200 
-208 QLTTTEA
+208 
-215 SSLTSFVFL
+215 
-224 GMAFGAPGFGM
+224 
-235 LADRKGRLFS
+235 ADRKGRLFS

-267 GLCFAR
+267 ALCFAR

-297 NRGVYLSSLEFFW
+297 KRGVYLSSLEFFW
-310 SFGSMVSALLAWA
+310 SFGSMVSALLAWT
-323 ILPKSSWRALLGATV
+323 ILPKSSWRTLLGATV
-338 SPLILL
+338 SPLVLL

-358 ASKGRMEEA
+358 ASKGKMEEA
-367 ERTLRFIAKLN
+367 ERTLRFIAKMN
-378 KKPLPVGVL
+378 RKPLPVGVL
-387 KVQERDKAKR
+387 KVQEKDKGKR

-405 SMDEERPSVAGA
+405 SMDEEMSTETTAGA
-417 SSPQTN
+417 SPPGSSPR
-423 TPPPPPR
+423 PPQR

-473 RKTTTSLWFLF
+473 RKTTMSLWFLF

-501 KLMDDDSEG
+501 KLMDDDSG
-510 SRKNLDP
+510 GARKNLDP

-539 LSAFSELPGMVSAMV
+539 LSAFSELPGMISAMV

-561 KKSMILGFVVAAICF
+561 KKSMILGFVVAAVCF
-576 IPVMQSTK
+576 IPVMQSAK

-599 MAVFTVIFAYCSEV
+599 MAAFTVLFAYCSEV

-623 GISNTFSRIAGMIV
+623 GVSNTFSRFAGMIV
-637 PLFAVSAVR
+637 PLFAVDLVR

-684 ETEREAER
+684 ETEEESFAS
-692 KEREGRPGERTS
+692 KESE
-704 RTSGTAVELSEIAAV
+704 SGGVELSERTPQIAE

>member
-1 MLCTSKRVCAA
+1 MANT
-12 RARSRHLNFF
+12 
-22 ILSNIWGIV
+22 
-31 QKGGTFFTKETLAR
+31 T
-45 TRHFF
+45 
-50 PSESDDDDD
+50 
-59 GKNISEEESVVVVV
+59 
-73 MSSSGGFSGTNPF
+73 TNPF
-86 GSIEREDREEFN
+86 GSIERENDENEERRAGEEAFNSFN
-98 EISLGN
+98 EIELNN
-104 ASSVPLTSLRDR
+104 ATNNNTPPPFSATTTSLRDR
-116 MTTTTTRGAAHTDDN
+116 MMMTTTT
-131 NDNDDGSFATPS
+131 
-143 TARTLTEAVTRTNEE
+143 EE
-158 EYYTVEQAID
+158 EESEGAERIFVGQSNISVNEYTVEQAID
-168 YVGFGLFQM
+168 YIGFGKFQM
-177 CFLAVTG
+177 VFLAVTG

-208 QLTTTEA
+208 RLTTTQA

-224 GMAFGAPGFGM
+224 GMGFGAPGFGM
-235 LADRKGRLFS
+235 FADRKGRLFS

-267 GLCFAR
+267 ALCFAR

-297 NRGVYLSSLEFFW
+297 KRGVYLSSLEFFW
-310 SFGSMVSALLAWA
+310 SFGSMVSALLAWT
-323 ILPKSSWRALLGATV
+323 ILPKSSWRTLLGATV
-338 SPLILL
+338 SPLVLL

-358 ASKGRMEEA
+358 ASKGKMEEA
-367 ERTLRFIAKLN
+367 ERTLRFIAKMN
-378 KKPLPVGVL
+378 RKPLPVGVL
-387 KVQERDKAKR
+387 KVQEKDKGKR

-405 SMDEERPSVAGA
+405 SMDEEMSTETTAGA
-417 SSPQTN
+417 SSPR
-423 TPPPPPR
+423 PPQR

-473 RKTTTSLWFLF
+473 RKTTMSLWFLF

-501 KLMDDDSEG
+501 KLMDDDSG
-510 SRKNLDP
+510 GARKNLDP

-539 LSAFSELPGMVSAMV
+539 LSAFSELPGMISAMV

-561 KKSMILGFVVAAICF
+561 KKSMILGFVVAAVCF
-576 IPVMQSTK
+576 IPVMQSAK

-599 MAVFTVIFAYCSEV
+599 MAAFTVLFAYCSEV

-623 GISNTFSRIAGMIV
+623 GVSNTFSRFAGMIV
-637 PLFAVSAVR
+637 PLFAVDLVR

-684 ETEREAER
+684 ETEEESFAS
-692 KEREGRPGERTS
+692 KESESAG
-704 RTSGTAVELSEIAAV
+704 VELSERTPQIAE

>member
-1 MLCTSKRVCAA
+1 MANT
-12 RARSRHLNFF
+12 
-22 ILSNIWGIV
+22 
-31 QKGGTFFTKETLAR
+31 TT
-45 TRHFF
+45 
-50 PSESDDDDD
+50 
-59 GKNISEEESVVVVV
+59 
-73 MSSSGGFSGTNPF
+73 TNPF
-86 GSIEREDREEFN
+86 GSIERENDENEERRAGEEAFNSFN
-98 EISLGN
+98 EIELNN
-104 ASSVPLTSLRDR
+104 ATNNNTLPPFSTTTSLRDR
-116 MTTTTTRGAAHTDDN
+116 MMMTTTTEEDQEGANAERIFVGQSN
-131 NDNDDGSFATPS
+131 IS
-143 TARTLTEAVTRTNEE
+143 VNE
-158 EYYTVEQAID
+158 YTVEQAID
-168 YVGFGLFQM
+168 YIGFGKFQM
-177 CFLAVTG
+177 VFLAVTG

-208 QLTTTEA
+208 RLTTTQA

-224 GMAFGAPGFGM
+224 GMGFGAPGFGM
-235 LADRKGRLFS
+235 FADRKGRLFS

-267 GLCFAR
+267 ALCFAR

-297 NRGVYLSSLEFFW
+297 KRGVYLSSLEFFW
-310 SFGSMVSALLAWA
+310 SFGSMISALLAWT
-323 ILPKSSWRALLGATV
+323 ILPKSSWRTLLGATV

-358 ASKGRMEEA
+358 ASKGKMEEA
-367 ERTLRFIAKLN
+367 ERTLRFIAKMN
-378 KKPLPVGVL
+378 RKPLPVGVL
-387 KVQERDKAKR
+387 KVQEKDKGKR

-405 SMDEERPSVAGA
+405 SMDEEMSTETTAGA
-417 SSPQTN
+417 SSPR
-423 TPPPPPR
+423 PPQR

-473 RKTTTSLWFLF
+473 RKTTMSLWFLF

-501 KLMDDDSEG
+501 KLMDDDSG
-510 SRKNLDP
+510 GARKNLDP

-539 LSAFSELPGMVSAMV
+539 LSAFSELPGMISAMV

-561 KKSMILGFVVAAICF
+561 KKSMILGFVVAAVCF
-576 IPVMQSTK
+576 IPVMQSAK

-599 MAVFTVIFAYCSEV
+599 MAAFTVLFAYCSEV

-623 GISNTFSRIAGMIV
+623 GVSNTFSRFAGMIV
-637 PLFAVSAVR
+637 PLFAVDLVR

-684 ETEREAER
+684 ETEEESFAS
-692 KEREGRPGERTS
+692 KESESAG
-704 RTSGTAVELSEIAAV
+704 VELSERTPQIAE

>member
-1 MLCTSKRVCAA
+1 MANT
-12 RARSRHLNFF
+12 
-22 ILSNIWGIV
+22 
-31 QKGGTFFTKETLAR
+31 TT
-45 TRHFF
+45 
-50 PSESDDDDD
+50 
-59 GKNISEEESVVVVV
+59 
-73 MSSSGGFSGTNPF
+73 TNPF
-86 GSIEREDREEFN
+86 GSIERENDENEERRAGEEAFNSFN
-98 EISLGN
+98 EIELNN
-104 ASSVPLTSLRDR
+104 ATNNNTPPPFSTTTSLRDR
-116 MTTTTTRGAAHTDDN
+116 MMMTTTTEEDQEGANAERIFVGQSN
-131 NDNDDGSFATPS
+131 N
-143 TARTLTEAVTRTNEE
+143 VNE
-158 EYYTVEQAID
+158 YTVEQAID
-168 YVGFGLFQM
+168 YIGFGKFQM
-177 CFLAVTG
+177 VFLAVTG

-208 QLTTTEA
+208 RLTTTQA

-224 GMAFGAPGFGM
+224 GMGFGAPSFGM

-267 GLCFAR
+267 ALCFAR

-297 NRGVYLSSLEFFW
+297 KRGVYLSSLEFFW
-310 SFGSMVSALLAWA
+310 SFGSMISALLAWT
-323 ILPKSSWRALLGATV
+323 ILPKSSWRTLLGATV

-358 ASKGRMEEA
+358 ASKGKMEEA
-367 ERTLRFIAKLN
+367 ERTLRFIAKMN
-378 KKPLPVGVL
+378 RKPLPVGVL
-387 KVQERDKAKR
+387 KVQEKDKGKR

-405 SMDEERPSVAGA
+405 SMDEEMSTETTAGA
-417 SSPQTN
+417 SSPR
-423 TPPPPPR
+423 PPQR

-473 RKTTTSLWFLF
+473 RKTTMSLWFLF

-501 KLMDDDSEG
+501 KLMDDDSG
-510 SRKNLDP
+510 GARKNLDP

-539 LSAFSELPGMVSAMV
+539 LSAFSELPGMISAMV

-561 KKSMILGFVVAAICF
+561 KKSMILGFVVAAVCF
-576 IPVMQSTK
+576 IPVMQSAK

-599 MAVFTVIFAYCSEV
+599 MAAFTVLFAYCSEV

-623 GISNTFSRIAGMIV
+623 GVSNTFSRFAGMIV
-637 PLFAVSAVR
+637 PLFAVDLVR

-684 ETEREAER
+684 ETEEESFAS
-692 KEREGRPGERTS
+692 KESESAG
-704 RTSGTAVELSEIAAV
+704 VELSERTPQIAE

>member
-1 MLCTSKRVCAA
+1 MANT
-12 RARSRHLNFF
+12 N
-22 ILSNIWGIV
+22 
-31 QKGGTFFTKETLAR
+31 T
-45 TRHFF
+45 
-50 PSESDDDDD
+50 
-59 GKNISEEESVVVVV
+59 
-73 MSSSGGFSGTNPF
+73 TNPF
-86 GSIEREDREEFN
+86 GSIERENDENEERRAGEEAFNSFN
-98 EISLGN
+98 EIELNN
-104 ASSVPLTSLRDR
+104 ATNNNTPPPFSTTTSLRDR
-116 MTTTTTRGAAHTDDN
+116 MMMTTTTEEDQEGANAERIFVGQSN
-131 NDNDDGSFATPS
+131 NA
-143 TARTLTEAVTRTNEE
+143 NE
-158 EYYTVEQAID
+158 YTVEQAID
-168 YVGFGLFQM
+168 YIGFGKFQM
-177 CFLAVTG
+177 VFLAVTG

-208 QLTTTEA
+208 RLTTTQA

-224 GMAFGAPGFGM
+224 GMGFGAPSFGM
-235 LADRKGRLFS
+235 FADRKGRLFS

-267 GLCFAR
+267 ALCFAR

-297 NRGVYLSSLEFFW
+297 KRGVYLSSLEFFW
-310 SFGSMVSALLAWA
+310 SFGSMISALLAWT
-323 ILPKSSWRALLGATV
+323 ILPKSSWRTLLGATV
-338 SPLILL
+338 SPLVLL

-358 ASKGRMEEA
+358 ASKGKMEEA
-367 ERTLRFIAKLN
+367 ERTLRFIAKMN
-378 KKPLPVGVL
+378 RKPLPVGVL
-387 KVQERDKAKR
+387 KVQEKDKEKR

-405 SMDEERPSVAGA
+405 SMDEEMSTETTAGA
-417 SSPQTN
+417 SSPR
-423 TPPPPPR
+423 PPQR

-473 RKTTTSLWFLF
+473 RKTTMSLWFLF

-501 KLMDDDSEG
+501 KLMDDDSG
-510 SRKNLDP
+510 GARKNLDP

-539 LSAFSELPGMVSAMV
+539 LSAFSELPGMISAMV

-561 KKSMILGFVVAAICF
+561 KKSMILGFVVAAVCF
-576 IPVMQSTK
+576 IPVMQSAK

-599 MAVFTVIFAYCSEV
+599 MAAFTVLFAYCSEV

-623 GISNTFSRIAGMIV
+623 GVSNTFSRFAGMIV
-637 PLFAVSAVR
+637 PLFAVDLVR

-684 ETEREAER
+684 ETEEESFAS
-692 KEREGRPGERTS
+692 KESESAG
-704 RTSGTAVELSEIAAV
+704 VELSERTP

>member
-1 MLCTSKRVCAA
+1 MANT
-12 RARSRHLNFF
+12 
-22 ILSNIWGIV
+22 
-31 QKGGTFFTKETLAR
+31 T
-45 TRHFF
+45 
-50 PSESDDDDD
+50 
-59 GKNISEEESVVVVV
+59 
-73 MSSSGGFSGTNPF
+73 TNPF
-86 GSIEREDREEFN
+86 GSIERENDENEERRAGEEAFNSFN
-98 EISLGN
+98 EIELNN
-104 ASSVPLTSLRDR
+104 ATNNNTPPPFSATTTSLRDR
-116 MTTTTTRGAAHTDDN
+116 MMMTTTT
-131 NDNDDGSFATPS
+131 
-143 TARTLTEAVTRTNEE
+143 EE
-158 EYYTVEQAID
+158 EESEGAERIFVGQSNISVNEYTVEQAID
-168 YVGFGLFQM
+168 YIGFGKFQM
-177 CFLAVTG
+177 VFLAVTG

-208 QLTTTEA
+208 RLTTTQA

-224 GMAFGAPGFGM
+224 GMGFGAPSFGM
-235 LADRKGRLFS
+235 FADRKGRLFS

-267 GLCFAR
+267 ALCFAR

-297 NRGVYLSSLEFFW
+297 KRGVYLSSLEFFW
-310 SFGSMVSALLAWA
+310 SFGSMVSALLAWT
-323 ILPKSSWRALLGATV
+323 ILPKSSWRTLLGATV

-358 ASKGRMEEA
+358 ASKGKMEEA
-367 ERTLRFIAKLN
+367 ERTLRFIAKMN
-378 KKPLPVGVL
+378 RKPLPVGVL
-387 KVQERDKAKR
+387 KVQEKDKGKR

-405 SMDEERPSVAGA
+405 SMDEEMSTETTAGA
-417 SSPQTN
+417 SSPR
-423 TPPPPPR
+423 PPQR

-473 RKTTTSLWFLF
+473 RKTTMSLWFLF

-501 KLMDDDSEG
+501 KLMDDDSG
-510 SRKNLDP
+510 GARKNLDP

-539 LSAFSELPGMVSAMV
+539 LSAFSELPGMISAMV

-561 KKSMILGFVVAAICF
+561 KKSMILGFVVAAVCF
-576 IPVMQSTK
+576 IPVMQSAK

-599 MAVFTVIFAYCSEV
+599 MAAFTVLFAYCSEV

-623 GISNTFSRIAGMIV
+623 GVSNTFSRFAGMIV
-637 PLFAVSAVR
+637 PLFAVDLVR

-684 ETEREAER
+684 ETEEESFAS
-692 KEREGRPGERTS
+692 KESESAG
-704 RTSGTAVELSEIAAV
+704 VELSERTPQIAE

>member
-1 MLCTSKRVCAA
+1 MANT
-12 RARSRHLNFF
+12 N
-22 ILSNIWGIV
+22 
-31 QKGGTFFTKETLAR
+31 
-45 TRHFF
+45 
-50 PSESDDDDD
+50 
-59 GKNISEEESVVVVV
+59 
-73 MSSSGGFSGTNPF
+73 TNPF
-86 GSIEREDREEFN
+86 GSIERENDENEERRAGEEAFNSFN
-98 EISLGN
+98 EIELNN
-104 ASSVPLTSLRDR
+104 ATNNNTPPPFSTTTSLRDR
-116 MTTTTTRGAAHTDDN
+116 MMMTTTTEEDQEGANAERIFVGQSN
-131 NDNDDGSFATPS
+131 N
-143 TARTLTEAVTRTNEE
+143 VNE
-158 EYYTVEQAID
+158 YTVEQAID
-168 YVGFGLFQM
+168 YIGFGKFQM
-177 CFLAVTG
+177 VFLAVTG

-208 QLTTTEA
+208 RLTTTQA

-224 GMAFGAPGFGM
+224 GMGFGAPSFGM
-235 LADRKGRLFS
+235 FADRKGRLFS

-267 GLCFAR
+267 ALCFAR

-297 NRGVYLSSLEFFW
+297 KRGVYLSSLEFFW
-310 SFGSMVSALLAWA
+310 SFGSMISALLAWT
-323 ILPKSSWRALLGATV
+323 ILPKSSWRTLLGATV
-338 SPLILL
+338 SPLVLL

-358 ASKGRMEEA
+358 ASKGKMKEA
-367 ERTLRFIAKLN
+367 ERTLRFIAKMN
-378 KKPLPVGVL
+378 RKPLPVGVL
-387 KVQERDKAKR
+387 KVQEKDKEKR

-405 SMDEERPSVAGA
+405 SMDEEMSTETTAGA
-417 SSPQTN
+417 SSPR
-423 TPPPPPR
+423 PPQR

-473 RKTTTSLWFLF
+473 RKTTMSLWFLF

-501 KLMDDDSEG
+501 KLMDDDSG
-510 SRKNLDP
+510 GARKNLDP

-539 LSAFSELPGMVSAMV
+539 LSAFSELPGMISAMV

-561 KKSMILGFVVAAICF
+561 KKSMILGFVVAAVCF
-576 IPVMQSTK
+576 IPVMQSAK

-599 MAVFTVIFAYCSEV
+599 MAAFTVLFAYCSEV

-623 GISNTFSRIAGMIV
+623 GVSNTFSRFAGMIV
-637 PLFAVSAVR
+637 PLFAVDLVR

-684 ETEREAER
+684 ETEEESFAS
-692 KEREGRPGERTS
+692 KESESAG
-704 RTSGTAVELSEIAAV
+704 VELSERTTQIAE

>member
-1 MLCTSKRVCAA
+1 MANT
-12 RARSRHLNFF
+12 
-22 ILSNIWGIV
+22 
-31 QKGGTFFTKETLAR
+31 TT
-45 TRHFF
+45 
-50 PSESDDDDD
+50 
-59 GKNISEEESVVVVV
+59 
-73 MSSSGGFSGTNPF
+73 TNPF
-86 GSIEREDREEFN
+86 GSIERENDENEERRAGEEAFNSFN
-98 EISLGN
+98 EIELNN
-104 ASSVPLTSLRDR
+104 ATNNNTPPPFSATTTSLRDR
-116 MTTTTTRGAAHTDDN
+116 MMMTTTT
-131 NDNDDGSFATPS
+131 
-143 TARTLTEAVTRTNEE
+143 EE
-158 EYYTVEQAID
+158 EESEGAERIFVGQSNISVNEYTVEQAID
-168 YVGFGLFQM
+168 YIGFGKFQM
-177 CFLAVTG
+177 VFLAVTG

-208 QLTTTEA
+208 RLTTTQA

-224 GMAFGAPGFGM
+224 GMGFGAPSFGM
-235 LADRKGRLFS
+235 FADRKGRLFS

-267 GLCFAR
+267 ALCFAR

-297 NRGVYLSSLEFFW
+297 KRGVYLSSLEFFW
-310 SFGSMVSALLAWA
+310 SFGSMVSALLAWT
-323 ILPKSSWRALLGATV
+323 ILPKSSWRTLLGATV

-344 GVLLVWMPDSPMYL
+344 GILLVWMPDSPMYL
-358 ASKGRMEEA
+358 ASKGKMEEA
-367 ERTLRFIAKLN
+367 ERTLRFIAKMN
-378 KKPLPVGVL
+378 RKPLPVGVL
-387 KVQERDKAKR
+387 KVQEKDKGKR

-405 SMDEERPSVAGA
+405 SMDEESHATETATGA
-417 SSPQTN
+417 SSPR
-423 TPPPPPR
+423 PPQR

-473 RKTTTSLWFLF
+473 RKTTMSLWFLF

-501 KLMDDDSEG
+501 KLMDDDSG
-510 SRKNLDP
+510 GARKNLDP

-539 LSAFSELPGMVSAMV
+539 LSAFSELPGMISAMV

-561 KKSMILGFVVAAICF
+561 KKSMILGFVVAAVCF
-576 IPVMQSTK
+576 IPVMQSAK

-599 MAVFTVIFAYCSEV
+599 MAAFTVLFAYCSEV

-623 GISNTFSRIAGMIV
+623 GVSNTFSRFAGMIV
-637 PLFAVSAVR
+637 PLFAVDLVR

-684 ETEREAER
+684 ETEEESFAS
-692 KEREGRPGERTS
+692 KESESAG
-704 RTSGTAVELSEIAAV
+704 VELSERTPQIAE

>member
-1 MLCTSKRVCAA
+1 MANT
-12 RARSRHLNFF
+12 
-22 ILSNIWGIV
+22 
-31 QKGGTFFTKETLAR
+31 TT
-45 TRHFF
+45 
-50 PSESDDDDD
+50 
-59 GKNISEEESVVVVV
+59 
-73 MSSSGGFSGTNPF
+73 TNPF
-86 GSIEREDREEFN
+86 GSIERENDENEERRAGEEAFNSFN
-98 EISLGN
+98 EIELNN
-104 ASSVPLTSLRDR
+104 ATNNNTPPPFSATTTSLRDR
-116 MTTTTTRGAAHTDDN
+116 MMMTTTT
-131 NDNDDGSFATPS
+131 
-143 TARTLTEAVTRTNEE
+143 EE
-158 EYYTVEQAID
+158 EESEGAERIFVGQSNISVNEYTVEQAID
-168 YVGFGLFQM
+168 YIGFGKFQM
-177 CFLAVTG
+177 VFLAVTG

-208 QLTTTEA
+208 RLTTTQA

-224 GMAFGAPGFGM
+224 GMGFGAPSFGM
-235 LADRKGRLFS
+235 FADRKGRLFS

-267 GLCFAR
+267 ALCFAR
-273 MVVGFGLGGV
+273 LVVGFGLGGV

-297 NRGVYLSSLEFFW
+297 KRGVYLSSLEFFW
-310 SFGSMVSALLAWA
+310 SFGSMVSALLAWT
-323 ILPKSSWRALLGATV
+323 ILPKSSWRTLLGATV

-358 ASKGRMEEA
+358 ASKGKMEEA
-367 ERTLRFIAKLN
+367 ERTLRFIAKMN
-378 KKPLPVGVL
+378 RKPLPVGVL
-387 KVQERDKAKR
+387 KVQEKDKGKR

-405 SMDEERPSVAGA
+405 SMDEEMSTETTAGA
-417 SSPQTN
+417 SSPR
-423 TPPPPPR
+423 PPQR

-461 PVKMQRLLVPKF
+461 PVKIQRLLVPKF
-473 RKTTTSLWFLF
+473 RKTTMSLWFLF

-501 KLMDDDSEG
+501 KLMDDDSG
-510 SRKNLDP
+510 GARKNLDP

-539 LSAFSELPGMVSAMV
+539 LSAFSELPGMISAMV

-561 KKSMILGFVVAAICF
+561 KKSMILGFVVAAVCF
-576 IPVMQSTK
+576 IPIMQSAK

-599 MAVFTVIFAYCSEV
+599 MAAFTVLFAYCSEV

-623 GISNTFSRIAGMIV
+623 GVSNTFSRFAGMIV
-637 PLFAVSAVR
+637 PLFAVDLVR

-684 ETEREAER
+684 ETEEESFAS
-692 KEREGRPGERTS
+692 KESESAG
-704 RTSGTAVELSEIAAV
+704 VELSERTPQIAE

>member
-1 MLCTSKRVCAA
+1 MANT
-12 RARSRHLNFF
+12 
-22 ILSNIWGIV
+22 
-31 QKGGTFFTKETLAR
+31 TT
-45 TRHFF
+45 
-50 PSESDDDDD
+50 
-59 GKNISEEESVVVVV
+59 
-73 MSSSGGFSGTNPF
+73 TNPF
-86 GSIEREDREEFN
+86 GSIERENDENEERRAGEEAFNSFN
-98 EISLGN
+98 EIELNN
-104 ASSVPLTSLRDR
+104 ATNNNTPPPFSTTTSLRDR
-116 MTTTTTRGAAHTDDN
+116 MMMTTMTEEDQEGANAERIFVGQSN
-131 NDNDDGSFATPS
+131 N
-143 TARTLTEAVTRTNEE
+143 VNE
-158 EYYTVEQAID
+158 YTVEQAID
-168 YVGFGLFQM
+168 YIGFGKFQM
-177 CFLAVTG
+177 VFLAVTG

-208 QLTTTEA
+208 RLTTTQA

-224 GMAFGAPGFGM
+224 GMGFGAPSFGM
-235 LADRKGRLFS
+235 FADRKGRLFS

-267 GLCFAR
+267 ALCFAR

-297 NRGVYLSSLEFFW
+297 KRGVYLSSLEFFW
-310 SFGSMVSALLAWA
+310 SFGSMISALLAWT
-323 ILPKSSWRALLGATV
+323 ILPKSSWRTLLGATV

-358 ASKGRMEEA
+358 ASKGKMEEA
-367 ERTLRFIAKLN
+367 ERTLRFIAKMN
-378 KKPLPVGVL
+378 RKPLPVGVL
-387 KVQERDKAKR
+387 KVQEKDKGKR

-405 SMDEERPSVAGA
+405 SMDEEMSTETTAGA
-417 SSPQTN
+417 SSPR
-423 TPPPPPR
+423 PPQR

-473 RKTTTSLWFLF
+473 RKTTMSLWFLF

-501 KLMDDDSEG
+501 KLMDDDSG
-510 SRKNLDP
+510 GARKNLDP

-539 LSAFSELPGMVSAMV
+539 LSAFSELPGMISAMV

-561 KKSMILGFVVAAICF
+561 KKSMILGFVVAAVCF
-576 IPVMQSTK
+576 IPVMQSAK

-599 MAVFTVIFAYCSEV
+599 MAAFTVLFAYCSEV

-623 GISNTFSRIAGMIV
+623 GVSNTFSRFAGMIV
-637 PLFAVSAVR
+637 PLFAVDLVR

-684 ETEREAER
+684 ETEEESFAS
-692 KEREGRPGERTS
+692 KESESAG
-704 RTSGTAVELSEIAAV
+704 VELSERTPQIAE

>member
-1 MLCTSKRVCAA
+1 MANT
-12 RARSRHLNFF
+12 N
-22 ILSNIWGIV
+22 
-31 QKGGTFFTKETLAR
+31 T
-45 TRHFF
+45 
-50 PSESDDDDD
+50 
-59 GKNISEEESVVVVV
+59 
-73 MSSSGGFSGTNPF
+73 TNPF
-86 GSIEREDREEFN
+86 GSIERENDENEERRAGEEAFNSFN
-98 EISLGN
+98 EIELNN
-104 ASSVPLTSLRDR
+104 ATNNNTPPPFSTTTSLRDR
-116 MTTTTTRGAAHTDDN
+116 MMMTTTTEEDQEGANAERIFVGQSN
-131 NDNDDGSFATPS
+131 N
-143 TARTLTEAVTRTNEE
+143 VNE
-158 EYYTVEQAID
+158 YTVEQAID
-168 YVGFGLFQM
+168 YIGFGKFQM
-177 CFLAVTG
+177 VFLAVTG

-208 QLTTTEA
+208 RLTTTQA

-224 GMAFGAPGFGM
+224 GMGFGAPSFGM
-235 LADRKGRLFS
+235 FADRKGRLFS

-267 GLCFAR
+267 ALCFAR

-297 NRGVYLSSLEFFW
+297 KRGVYLSSLEFFW
-310 SFGSMVSALLAWA
+310 SFGSMISALLAWT
-323 ILPKSSWRALLGATV
+323 ILPKSSWRTLLGATV

-358 ASKGRMEEA
+358 ASKGKMEEA
-367 ERTLRFIAKLN
+367 ERTLRFIAKMN
-378 KKPLPVGVL
+378 RKPLPVGVL
-387 KVQERDKAKR
+387 KVQEKDKEKR

-405 SMDEERPSVAGA
+405 SMDEEMSTETTAGA
-417 SSPQTN
+417 SSPR
-423 TPPPPPR
+423 PPQR

-473 RKTTTSLWFLF
+473 RKTTMSLWFLF

-501 KLMDDDSEG
+501 KLMDDDSG
-510 SRKNLDP
+510 GARKNLDP

-539 LSAFSELPGMVSAMV
+539 LSAFSELPGMISAMV

-561 KKSMILGFVVAAICF
+561 KKSMILGFVVAAVCF
-576 IPVMQSTK
+576 IPVMQSAK

-599 MAVFTVIFAYCSEV
+599 MAAFTVLFAYCSEV

-623 GISNTFSRIAGMIV
+623 GVSNTFSRFAGMIV
-637 PLFAVSAVR
+637 PLFAVDLVR

-684 ETEREAER
+684 ETEEESFAS
-692 KEREGRPGERTS
+692 KESESAG
-704 RTSGTAVELSEIAAV
+704 VELSERTP

>member
-1 MLCTSKRVCAA
+1 
-12 RARSRHLNFF
+12 
-22 ILSNIWGIV
+22 
-31 QKGGTFFTKETLAR
+31 
-45 TRHFF
+45 
-50 PSESDDDDD
+50 
-59 GKNISEEESVVVVV
+59 
-73 MSSSGGFSGTNPF
+73 MSSETPTTTGNPF
-86 GSIEREDREEFN
+86 GSLERKDFNGDDEKEKRRPRGGGGRSSSPNGGGGGPTVLLREEF
-98 EISLGN
+98 ESVDLVSSGSLRAEWLGT
-104 ASSVPLTSLRDR
+104 SPGPPSGGRSGVEGRGVRDDGLTSDVSSGILRTT
-116 MTTTTTRGAAHTDDN
+116 TTTTTRPAAK
-131 NDNDDGSFATPS
+131 
-143 TARTLTEAVTRTNEE
+143 E
-158 EYYTVEQAID
+158 YTVEDAID
-168 YVGFGLFQM
+168 YIGFGAFQM

-208 QLTTTEA
+208 ALTTTQA

-224 GMAFGAPGFGM
+224 GMGFGAPSFGM

-273 MVVGFGLGGV
+273 MLVGFGLGGV

-310 SFGSMVSALLAWA
+310 SFGSMISALLAWA
-323 ILPKSSWRALLGATV
+323 ILPKSSWRVLLGATV

-344 GVLLVWMPDSPMYL
+344 GLLLVWMPESPMYL
-358 ASKGRMEEA
+358 ASKGKMEEA

-387 KVQERDKAKR
+387 KVMDKDKGKR

-405 SMDEERPSVAGA
+405 SMDDERPAETAAVESIG
-417 SSPQTN
+417 SPPSPRPPSAPR
-423 TPPPPPR
+423 TPQR

-444 YSLSFFSSMKG
+444 YSLSFISSMKG
-455 YVWNRT
+455 YIWNRT
-461 PVKMQRLLVPKF
+461 PIKMQRLLVPKF
-473 RKTTTSLWFLF
+473 RKTTLSLWFLF

-501 KLMDDDSEG
+501 KLMDDDSGG

-554 CIDTLGR
+554 FIDTLGR
-561 KKSMILGFVVAAICF
+561 KKSTILGFVVAAICF
-576 IPVMQSTK
+576 IPVMQSAK

-599 MAVFTVIFAYCSEV
+599 MAAFTVLFVYCSEV

-623 GISNTFSRIAGMIV
+623 GVSNTFSRIAGMFV
-637 PLFAVSAVR
+637 PLFAVDAVR
-646 NGAEEFVLFLFGFI
+646 NGAKEFVLFLFGFI
-660 AIVSAFVVSRLER
+660 AVVSAFIASRLER

-684 ETEREAER
+684 EVAEENTEGNAER
-692 KEREGRPGERTS
+692 GEGEG
-704 RTSGTAVELSEIAAV
+704 GIELSERTPMPLSAV